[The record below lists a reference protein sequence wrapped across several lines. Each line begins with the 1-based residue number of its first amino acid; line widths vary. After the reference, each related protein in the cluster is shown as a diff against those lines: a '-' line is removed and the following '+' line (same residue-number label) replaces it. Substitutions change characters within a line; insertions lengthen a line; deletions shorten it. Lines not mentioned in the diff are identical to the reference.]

1 MMKILILEDELSI
14 GKGIQVFLQKEG
26 YVAETA
32 QLPSQA
38 RSLLEK
44 QKFDVLISDLRLPEM
59 NGIEFIKEI
68 SPKYSDLEFIMISGH
83 AEMPD
88 VIEAMRL
95 GVIDF
100 IPKPFS
106 LRDINIAIRR
116 TQNFINLNKRLKESE
131 NKTRKLIE
139 IESGNPE
146 KMLIY
151 QSEAMNQIVRLVEL
165 IANVEEVPVLIT
177 GESGTGKELVAR
189 QIYNSSARI
198 RHPFVTAN
206 CAAIPFE
213 LFESEFFGHT
223 RGAFTGA
230 VSDQPG
236 LFELA
241 DKGFLFLDEIGE
253 LDLRLQSKLLRAIE
267 NLEIK
272 RVGGKSNIK
281 VNTRIIAATNQHLID
296 LVKEGKF
303 RNDLF
308 HRLSVFIIHI
318 PPLRERRDDILP
330 LFSHFLHIAARKT
343 RKAVPAYS
351 KEVKKALMNY
361 HFPGN
366 VRELKNITERAMIIS
381 GNDELTMEHFHFPF
395 FKPGKSIS
403 SGNLPLSDQFDL
415 KNAEREMVSRA
426 LENTGGNKLKA
437 AILLKIT
444 PQSLRRRMEKYGLE

>member
-1 MMKILILEDELSI
+1 MLKILILEDELAT
-14 GKGIQVFLQKEG
+14 GKGIQVYLLKEG
-26 YVAETA
+26 YSVVIA

-38 RSLLEK
+38 RELL
-44 QKFDVLISDLRLPEM
+44 QSTKFDILISDLRLPEM
-59 NGIEFIKEI
+59 SGMDFIKEV
-68 SPKYSDLEFIMISGH
+68 SEKYSDLEYIMISGH

-116 TQNFINLNKRLKESE
+116 THNFISLNKKLRETES
-131 NKTRKLIE
+131 KARKLLK
-139 IESGNPE
+139 IESDSIA
-146 KMLIY
+146 KTLIY
-151 QSEAMNQIVRLVEL
+151 KSDSMHQIAKLVEL

-189 QIYNSSARI
+189 KIYESSARKNYPYI
-198 RHPFVTAN
+198 TAN
-206 CAAIPFE
+206 CAAIPFD

-223 RGAFTGA
+223 KGAFTGA

-241 DKGFLFLDEIGE
+241 DNGFLFLDEIGE
-253 LDLRLQSKLLRAIE
+253 LDIRLQSKLLRAIE

-272 RVGGKSNIK
+272 RVGAKTNIT
-281 VNTRIIAATNQHLID
+281 VNTRIIAATNQQLID

-330 LFSHFLHIAARKT
+330 LFNHFLKQAARKT
-343 RKAVPAYS
+343 RKALPIYS
-351 KEVKKALMNY
+351 KEVKKALLYY

-366 VRELKNITERAMIIS
+366 VRELKNMTERAMIICTE
-381 GNDELTMEHFHFPF
+381 NELTMDHFHFPF
-395 FKPGKSIS
+395 PRTKKSNTTTKNS
-403 SGNLPLSDQFDL
+403 FDEFDL
-415 KNAEREMVSRA
+415 KNAERNIIASA
-426 LENTGGNKLKA
+426 LEKTKGNKLKA
-437 AILLKIT
+437 AGLLRIT
-444 PQSLRRRMEKYGLE
+444 PQSLRRRMEKYSLD